1 MRMIRAP
8 VVLAAN
14 KLNNR
19 LSHLPNGN
27 THMTL
32 RRTGFTLIE
41 LLVVIAIIAILIGL
55 LLPAV
60 QKVREAA
67 ARIRCTNNLKQLA
80 LGLHAH
86 ESAIG
91 RFPPGIAHAG
101 PDGRYTSIFVELLA
115 YIEQPAIVA
124 NWNFTNPA
132 NNFTGSN
139 PPGATPLAMFV
150 CPSANVNQNPL
161 TYGSSTAGVST
172 YAGNG
177 GARSF
182 PPMFATADGLFH
194 ETGASSKPV
203 ANQQPVKIAQVI
215 DGLSNTL
222 LLGERLPGDS
232 NYESWTTAPIMPMP
246 NPPILSLQGFAVW
259 GSPIGQSAIASAAL
273 SSFAPIN
280 ATYQVEYI
288 PPPAPPPG
296 SPPTQVNWADIS
308 ADIWLRMC
316 AYGSRHTGGANFA
329 LADGSV
335 RYLRTTLPQ
344 ATLQALSTRAG
355 NEVVSVE

>member
-1 MRMIRAP
+1 
-8 VVLAAN
+8 
-14 KLNNR
+14 
-19 LSHLPNGN
+19 
-27 THMTL
+27 MTL

-86 ESAIG
+86 ESALG
-91 RFPPGIAHAG
+91 TFPPGIAHPG
-101 PDGRYTSIFVELLA
+101 PDGRFTSVFVELLA
-115 YIEQPAIVA
+115 YIEQPAIAA
-124 NWNFTNPA
+124 NWNFTTPS

-139 PPGATPLAMFV
+139 PPGATPLSLFV
-150 CPSANVNQNPL
+150 CPSANVGQNPL

-182 PPMFATADGLFH
+182 PPMLATADGLFH
-194 ETGASSKPV
+194 ETGPTSKPM
-203 ANQQPVKIAQVI
+203 ANQRPVTIAQVT

-259 GSPIGQSAIASAAL
+259 GSPIGQSAIATAAL

-280 ATYQVEYI
+280 ASYQVEYI
-288 PPPAPPPG
+288 PPPVPPG

-308 ADIWLRMC
+308 SDIWSRMC

-335 RYLRTTLPQ
+335 RFLRTTLPQ
-344 ATLQALSTRAG
+344 STLQALSTRAG